1 MAKTRTLL
9 FFFKDP
15 RGGTALEAALI
26 LPVFLIFLLGVCEM
40 GLVFWGNSMI
50 RNSLSQVAFESS
62 RGCIEGNIDRMSGD
76 CMDPGSAITR
86 ARLDQI
92 ITQNSLGMI
101 NAGTICFTAAPI
113 ATAPNTLTPATNV
126 NLGIGEE
133 TIVYYA
139 SYDWPVYFK
148 QLNRYLGN
156 QTRFRTMMVV
166 RNESF
171 GSLPNVVRVSARTGN
186 CV

>member
-86 ARLDQI
+86 ARLAPSACL
-92 ITQNSLGMI
+92 T
-101 NAGTICFTAAPI
+101 TISASRMAVRAKIREATLADTAASSNK
-113 ATAPNTLTPATNV
+113 AMA
-126 NLGIGEE
+126 
-133 TIVYYA
+133 
-139 SYDWPVYFK
+139 
-148 QLNRYLGN
+148 
-156 QTRFRTMMVV
+156 
-166 RNESF
+166 
-171 GSLPNVVRVSARTGN
+171 
-186 CV
+186 